1 MEDNQI
7 VDLYWRRDEDAI
19 QETGR
24 KYTQF
29 CFGIA
34 WNILFNKEDSEECVN
49 DTWFAAWKYIPPQ
62 RPVYFSAFLGK
73 ITRGFAI
80 DCLRKKSAAKRV
92 TMHIVD
98 ITEELENLNHTLVY
112 TLDSHMEEKELVNII
127 NGFLH
132 NLAVRDRDIFIR
144 RYWYADSIR
153 DIAERHNYS
162 ISKIKS
168 NLFRTRKKLLRIL
181 EEWNEG

>member
-49 DTWFAAWKYIPPQ
+49 DTWFAGKYRSLHKNHQP
-62 RPVYFSAFLGK
+62 
-73 ITRGFAI
+73 
-80 DCLRKKSAAKRV
+80 DCNEKRNF
-92 TMHIVD
+92 D
-98 ITEELENLNHTLVY
+98 Y
-112 TLDSHMEEKELVNII
+112 
-127 NGFLH
+127 
-132 NLAVRDRDIFIR
+132 
-144 RYWYADSIR
+144 Y
-153 DIAERHNYS
+153 
-162 ISKIKS
+162 
-168 NLFRTRKKLLRIL
+168 
-181 EEWNEG
+181 

>member
-7 VDLYWRRDEDAI
+7 VDLYWCRDEDAI

-49 DTWFAAWKYIPPQ
+49 DTWLAAWKYIPPQ

-73 ITRGFAI
+73 ITRGFA
-80 DCLRKKSAAKRV
+80 SVRV
-92 TMHIVD
+92 PEPPFCI
-98 ITEELENLNHTLVY
+98 
-112 TLDSHMEEKELVNII
+112 
-127 NGFLH
+127 
-132 NLAVRDRDIFIR
+132 
-144 RYWYADSIR
+144 
-153 DIAERHNYS
+153 S
-162 ISKIKS
+162 ISVTIS
-168 NLFRTRKKLLRIL
+168 IYQ
-181 EEWNEG
+181 